1 MKILKRLF
9 CKHDYVQTTPDL
21 TGTLTMN
28 MVLLSLGARTV
39 KKLRWH
45 KQ

>member
-21 TGTLTMN
+21 TGYINNEHGTIGFMC
-28 MVLLSLGARTV
+28 
-39 KKLRWH
+39 KKCG
-45 KQ
+45 KFKMA